1 MVEIVSR
8 RVESDF
14 LVRFLCVRAFF
25 LSAKITLG
33 EDFVHQVTR
42 ITSQCQACFKFC
54 NVFLKHYIR
63 RVCPQKPK
71 GFSFNEAFFDACW
84 VVVCSLCT
92 EMFQ

>member
-1 MVEIVSR
+1 MVEIVPQ

-14 LVRFLCVRAFF
+14 LVRFLCV
-25 LSAKITLG
+25 LSVLSICEVNFE

-42 ITSQCQACFKFC
+42 ITSRCQACFNFF
-54 NVFLKHYIR
+54 NVFLKHDFR
-63 RVCPQKPK
+63 RVCPQELK